1 MPFEL
6 IWTERSKK
14 DLKLIDKGIAARII
28 ERAEM
33 LALQETVFLEKV
45 GGTKYYKF
53 RVGNYRIL
61 VEKFPATKRLFIA
74 RVGHRRN
81 IYKNI

>member
-1 MPFEL
+1 MPFEV

-14 DLKLIDKGIAARII
+14 DLKLVDKGIAARII
-28 ERAEM
+28 ERAET
-33 LALQETVFLEKV
+33 LALQEIGFLEKIR
-45 GGTKYYKF
+45 GTKYYKF
-53 RVGNYRIL
+53 RVGNYRVL